1 MTQSPRSLS
10 RLTSLV
16 ALCLGICLPAVSLG
30 AGLLGPKRT
39 ALEKLEDGPA
49 VTKRLLLRGGRF
61 EASPG
66 IGFTLNDAF
75 QRTALL
81 GLQLHY
87 HITDSFAIGVSG
99 YYGISFNTDLA
110 DRIETSRPER
120 ADAGA
125 FAETGL
131 IVSAE
136 LTYTPIIGKFAM
148 FGRNVFNYDLHILA
162 GVGGVQAAGGPDLEE
177 FNIAPVVGFGMRT
190 FVQDGI
196 SVNLQLR
203 DYLYASSLNAV
214 PADDGG
220 AEATESSFSN
230 NFAITISAGFF
241 FPQEAKISKD
251 AR

>member
-1 MTQSPRSLS
+1 MTHSPRRSPL
-10 RLTSLV
+10 LLAV
-16 ALCLGICLPAVSLG
+16 CLGVCLPAVSLG

-87 HITDSFAIGVSG
+87 HITDSLAIGVAG
-99 YYGISFNTDLA
+99 YYGVSFNTDLA
-110 DRIETSRPER
+110 DRIEESRPER
-120 ADAGA
+120 AKAGA
-125 FAETGL
+125 FAQTGL
-131 IVSAE
+131 IASAE
-136 LTYTPIIGKFAM
+136 LTYTPIIGKFAL

-162 GVGGVQAAGGPDLEE
+162 GAGGVQAAGDPKLEE

-190 FVQDGI
+190 FVKDGI
-196 SVNLQLR
+196 SVNIQLR

-214 PADDGG
+214 PTEEGG
-220 AEATESSFSN
+220 AEPTESSFSN

-241 FPQEAKISKD
+241 FPQNPKVEKS

>member
-1 MTQSPRSLS
+1 RSPSL
-10 RLTSLV
+10 LAPSLI

-99 YYGISFNTDLA
+99 YYGISFNSDLA
-110 DRIETSRPER
+110 DRIEQSRPER
-120 ADAGA
+120 SGAGA
-125 FAETGL
+125 FAEIGL

-136 LTYTPIIGKFAM
+136 LTYTPIIGKFAV
-148 FGRNVFNYDLHILA
+148 FGRNVFNYDLHVLA
-162 GVGGVQAAGGPDLEE
+162 GAGGVQVGGDSPDLEA
-177 FNIAPVVGFGMRT
+177 FNIAPVVGIGMRA
-190 FVQDGI
+190 FVKDGI

-214 PADDGG
+214 PSDEGE
-220 AEATESSFSN
+220 AEPTESSFSN
-230 NFAITISAGFF
+230 NFAITLSAGFF
-241 FPQEAKISKD
+241 FPQEPKVEKS
-251 AR
+251 RR